1 MVNWFFLNFPFF
13 NGPSDS
19 SYELFYQ
26 AEDYP
31 VVKYLR
37 QPLYFEVE
45 LMESTDPQLEL
56 ILENCW
62 ATLNEERTS
71 LPSWDIIVD
80 RWSAAEHLTFAS
92 ESKIP
97 VVFNDPVMFF
107 PAVRTVTTAT

>member
-1 MVNWFFLNFPFF
+1 MPLSNKTSP
-13 NGPSDS
+13 PDS

-45 LMESTDPQLEL
+45 LLESTDPNLEL
-56 ILENCW
+56 ILESCW
-62 ATLNEERTS
+62 ATLDEDQTS

-80 RWSAAEHLTFAS
+80 R
-92 ESKIP
+92 
-97 VVFNDPVMFF
+97 
-107 PAVRTVTTAT
+107 